1 MALRFF
7 IVIFSI
13 ASVLL
18 IYFIGDLLGGK
29 KVGIISMFLLA
40 INSLHIEQSQI
51 IDIDGSFFTFFMLL
65 TIFSFIKWQK
75 TKSNKYFIFF
85 ILSFI
90 VSILTKEAAILL
102 FPAFFLYFLKKK
114 EIFKFLKFS
123 TIVVAVSV
131 VFIFIFGVLLS
142 TNFFEGTLHNST
154 VLISNRSQTNF
165 IERVYQFLGTITW
178 KFTPPL
184 LLLAALSLLYNWKKE
199 DQFYKFLTYFLVFFL
214 TFFILVLGIVRYFTP
229 IIPILCLLIANYIAN
244 SKIKFTRKA
253 FSIIFVTAI
262 LCLAGFYLLRIRAD
276 VLFLSDIKNNFWL
289 ITIPYGLCA
298 IPLIFYFTKYRKIG
312 LFILIGMLIGYN
324 IFFAQ
329 ESINP
334 LITPDF
340 NKAVADA
347 ANLIKNNSIEGPIA
361 TMFDISFYSNKS
373 FYLIEKI
380 SLEELESLVREG
392 KIEYVIYRTNNI
404 LIQSDVKQYLENN
417 CEKTGNDF
425 SRNVETLVAY
435 KCLT

>member
-1 MALRFF
+1 MC
-7 IVIFSI
+7 
-13 ASVLL
+13 
-18 IYFIGDLLGGK
+18 
-29 KVGIISMFLLA
+29 
-40 INSLHIEQSQI
+40 NSS
-51 IDIDGSFFTFFMLL
+51 
-65 TIFSFIKWQK
+65 
-75 TKSNKYFIFF
+75 Y
-85 ILSFI
+85 
-90 VSILTKEAAILL
+90 
-102 FPAFFLYFLKKK
+102 
-114 EIFKFLKFS
+114 
-123 TIVVAVSV
+123 
-131 VFIFIFGVLLS
+131 
-142 TNFFEGTLHNST
+142 
-154 VLISNRSQTNF
+154 
-165 IERVYQFLGTITW
+165 
-178 KFTPPL
+178 
-184 LLLAALSLLYNWKKE
+184 
-199 DQFYKFLTYFLVFFL
+199 
-214 TFFILVLGIVRYFTP
+214 
-229 IIPILCLLIANYIAN
+229 
-244 SKIKFTRKA
+244 
-253 FSIIFVTAI
+253 
-262 LCLAGFYLLRIRAD
+262 
-276 VLFLSDIKNNFWL
+276 
-289 ITIPYGLCA
+289 
-298 IPLIFYFTKYRKIG
+298 FYFTKYRKIG